1 MQQKNLGLMH
11 RLFGS
16 FNNQRTSADES
27 EPCCDGTRDAGPE
40 PEPERE
46 REPQLSGSAEPAC
59 AAESSVTAAAQG
71 PQAAAATAVDA
82 CQDSIPVPNITDKPQ
97 QHSMPVPIRQDIIV
111 GRSLCDVHSDTAIS
125 DAERDSFPAKLGQT
139 PPLLSMIRQT
149 VMEPREDGSR

>member
-1 MQQKNLGLMH
+1 MH

-16 FNNQRTSADES
+16 FNNQRASGSAAES
-27 EPCCDGTRDAGPE
+27 EPSCDRTRDAGPE

-46 REPQLSGSAEPAC
+46 PQLGGSAERAC
-59 AAESSVTAAAQG
+59 EAEAGVAAAAQG
-71 PQAAAATAVDA
+71 PQAAATAVGA
-82 CQDSIPVPNITDKPQ
+82 RQESIPVPNITDEPQ

-111 GRSLCDVHSDTAIS
+111 GRSLCDVHSDTAID
-125 DAERDSFPAKLGQT
+125 DAKRDSSPAKMGQT